1 MISIISEATLLG
13 KKSENKPNKV
23 MLTLSLLLKVNSKTE
38 WSAVLNEDIVE
49 GKRVLCIDEVLDMV
63 L

>member
-1 MISIISEATLLG
+1 
-13 KKSENKPNKV
+13 
-23 MLTLSLLLKVNSKTE
+23 MLTLSLLLKVNSKTV
-38 WSAVLNEDIVE
+38 WLAVLKEDIVE